1 MLFCSPGLR
10 PRRTLRTVLW
20 TAEEQGGIGA
30 QQYYNFHK
38 VWLNV
43 LYGNYNRKYHK
54 CCASMVELLLF
65 GCLQGLTRER
75 EKTLMMQ

>member
-20 TAEEQGGIGA
+20 AAEEQGGIGA

-38 VWLNV
+38 VRLIV
-43 LYGNYNRKYHK
+43 PYGNHNRKYHK
-54 CCASMVELLLF
+54 CCASTVKFLIF
-65 GCLQGLTRER
+65 GCLQGLRR
-75 EKTLMMQ
+75 QIEKTLMMQ

>member
-1 MLFCSPGLR
+1 MFWSPGLR

-38 VWLNV
+38 VKLIV
-43 LYGNYNRKYHK
+43 PYGNYSRKYHK
-54 CCASMVELLLF
+54 CYASNVIF
-65 GCLQGLTRER
+65 SCLQGLTRQI
-75 EKTLMMQ
+75 EKTSMMQ